1 MDSTIYLMV
10 LVENETICEIILKK
24 QTKLNITVSLNIVNQ
39 QHIEGWTPV
48 GKDYFLQKE
57 MLKNST

>member
-10 LVENETICEIILKK
+10 LVENETICEIILKQ

-39 QHIEGWTPV
+39 QHIEG
-48 GKDYFLQKE
+48 
-57 MLKNST
+57 